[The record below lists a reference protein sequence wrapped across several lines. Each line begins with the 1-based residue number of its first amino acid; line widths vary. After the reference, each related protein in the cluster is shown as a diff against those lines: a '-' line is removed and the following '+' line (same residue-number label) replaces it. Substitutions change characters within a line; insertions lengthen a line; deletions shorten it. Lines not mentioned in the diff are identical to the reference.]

1 MAGKEKRVIVTGAAS
16 GIGAACVRTAL
27 EKGWRVCA
35 VDINLPTADDIPAE
49 ARPRLICAQA
59 NVTDANACASAVNAA
74 VRAFGGL
81 DGLIHM
87 AAVHS
92 TGPWRDL
99 DAAEMDR
106 TLSVNVTGSFLMA
119 QACARAMEASGGGA
133 IVLASSG
140 SMNVSGVGGHGR
152 GGPAYVASK
161 AAIVGLTRALARS
174 FAPIH
179 VRVNAVSPGATRTAM
194 TADYSEEALVKVGE
208 RTLVGRIGEAR
219 EIASVACFLVSDDSS
234 YVIGDI
240 VAVNGGGSFGL

>member
-1 MAGKEKRVIVTGAAS
+1 MTTSAKRIIVTGAAS
-16 GIGAACVRTAL
+16 GIGAACVRAAL
-27 EKGWRVCA
+27 DRGWSVCA
-35 VDINLPTADDIPAE
+35 VDINEPDATGIPANARARFLAARADVADAAACE
-49 ARPRLICAQA
+49 AAVA
-59 NVTDANACASAVNAA
+59 NA

-87 AAVHS
+87 AAIHS
-92 TGPWRDL
+92 TSTWREL
-99 DAAEMDR
+99 DAVEFQR
-106 TLSVNVTGSFLMA
+106 TLGVNVTGSFLMA

-174 FAPIH
+174 FAPIK

-194 TADYSEEALVKVGE
+194 TADYSEDALLKVGE

-219 EIASVACFLVSDDSS
+219 EIASVACFLVSDESS

-240 VAVNGGGSFGL
+240 IAVNGGGSFGL